1 MRRKLP
7 LGCGGLIRVT
17 TSSLDSHFL
26 GPLNHGF
33 LCDLLASWVHA
44 YVKEGKQVLQCFFLL
59 SLPYKRVWLSKKP
72 VGRRFFWR
80 RVAQDVVQIEG
91 ALSYGVVLFTPPS
104 LNPITLAQ

>member
-1 MRRKLP
+1 M
-7 LGCGGLIRVT
+7 GFFVT
-17 TSSLDSHFL
+17 F
-26 GPLNHGF
+26 
-33 LCDLLASWVHA
+33 LASWAHA
-44 YVKEGKQVLQCFFLL
+44 YAKEGKQVLQCFFLL

-72 VGRRFFWR
+72 VRCRFFWR